1 MTKREAIVLSA
12 YTGRVLCDM
21 DDYLKYVGEMFGCTI
36 SKQEL
41 PMLKEDIQYR
51 ATEEA
56 RGILNNLTNE
66 AEEVPNAGQMVI
78 N

>member
-1 MTKREAIVLSA
+1 
-12 YTGRVLCDM
+12 
-21 DDYLKYVGEMFGCTI
+21 
-36 SKQEL
+36 
-41 PMLKEDIQYR
+41 MLKEDIQYR

-56 RGILNNLTNE
+56 MGILNNLTNE